1 MKSTNDTLR
10 DANAHLLT
18 LDVLRISLRRT
29 DDELS
34 LKLFEAKRDIF
45 QAIKKGRR
53 DDAAALINTLRAI
66 SGALPDNRQLSIAVD
81 GLAEVVVGMG
91 GT

>member
-1 MKSTNDTLR
+1 MRDAKSLG

-18 LDVLRISLRRT
+18 LDVLRIALREQNS
-29 DDELS
+29 DLS
-34 LKLFEAKRDIF
+34 LKLFEAKRSLF
-45 QAIKKGRR
+45 RAIESGRR
-53 DDAAALINTLRAI
+53 DEASALINTLRAI
-66 SGALPDNRQLSIAVD
+66 SGAFPDNRQLTVAVD